1 MCYLALLAPEV
12 SGDSAD
18 FDQKHGT
25 CEPPKARIMNPKRYV
40 GLIGTHSESLTSVS
54 AAVFVD

>member
-1 MCYLALLAPEV
+1 MCYLALLALEV

-25 CEPPKARIMNPKRYV
+25 CELPKARIMNPKRYV
-40 GLIGTHSESLTSVS
+40 GMIGHT
-54 AAVFVD
+54 